1 MKNKNPPKNSNR
13 KNITTIKINRQT
25 KQRLDRLKEH
35 ERETYEQ
42 VLKKILYILNLSKT
56 NPEKAQQILRKIDS
70 IIKLRQ
76 SEYNE
81 VYQEEKKIS
90 KEGEKNEL

>member
-1 MKNKNPPKNSNR
+1 MTNKTN
-13 KNITTIKINRQT
+13 NITTIKINRKT

-42 VLKKILYILNLSKT
+42 VLRKILYILNLSKT
-56 NPEKAQQILRKIDS
+56 NSEKAQRIFRKIDS
-70 IIKLRQ
+70 IIKSRQ

-81 VYQEEKKIS
+81 VYQGEI
-90 KEGEKNEL
+90 KEN